1 MTRWYE
7 QLNLLRK
14 IGKKRQEIDEYK
26 NNFQTFRRGKKN
38 CTEESKSYALRKQV
52 IGAKLIGKSAP
63 RGL

>member
-26 NNFQTFRRGKKN
+26 NNFQTFRREREREKK
-38 CTEESKSYALRKQV
+38 
-52 IGAKLIGKSAP
+52 KLC
-63 RGL
+63 RRE